1 AALRTFD
8 LVYMMTP
15 LGGPGGS
22 TTVPAY
28 EIYQRAFH
36 SGQVGS
42 AAAIGVTITV
52 LAFAVTY
59 VITRIAGRE
68 TT

>member
-1 AALRTFD
+1 
-8 LVYMMTP
+8 MTP

-36 SGQVGS
+36 TGQVGS
-42 AAAIGVTITV
+42 AAAIGVVITV
-52 LAFAVTY
+52 LAFLVTF
-59 VITRIAGRE
+59 VITRVTGRE
-68 TT
+68 RA